1 MRPVVDRL
9 DHQMI
14 NDLEPFTTLNP
25 SAENLPRYFYDQT
38 KQQLHEMTEGRVID
52 QGLHSLRD
60 RHQLRPLLR
69 ISPICMYLI
78 ELYKSVQ
85 GESSFAGLPCIFVRL
100 AGCNLRCAWCD
111 SEYTFT
117 GGKPFTLEEIE
128 EQIKGLTPCTLV
140 EFTGGEPMLQAKE
153 LLPLMQRL
161 LDQDFTLMIETSG
174 ERPLDDVP
182 KAVHK
187 IVDVKCPG
195 AGSAADAF
203 RLENLASITRN
214 DEVKFV
220 ISNREDYEFAANFIR
235 EHSLDQ
241 KAGQILLSPAFQNI
255 PKPQRTA
262 DNMALDRRKLV
273 EWMLAD
279 MLPARLSLQ
288 IHKFIWEPMKKGV
301 RYPPLA

>member
-1 MRPVVDRL
+1 M
-9 DHQMI
+9 H
-14 NDLEPFTTLNP
+14 
-25 SAENLPRYFYDQT
+25 
-38 KQQLHEMTEGRVID
+38 
-52 QGLHSLRD
+52 
-60 RHQLRPLLR
+60 
-69 ISPICMYLI
+69 LI

-117 GGKPFTLEEIE
+117 GGKPFTEDEIVARIE
-128 EQIKGLTPCTLV
+128 ALAPCKLI

-161 LDQDFTLMIETSG
+161 LAQNYTLMIETSG
-174 ERPLDDVP
+174 ERPLAEVP

-195 AGSAADAF
+195 AGAAANSF
-203 RLENLASITRN
+203 RLENLEALTKS

-220 ISNREDYEFAANFIR
+220 ISTREDYDFARDFILQ
-235 EHSLDQ
+235 HDLSS
-241 KAGQILLSPAFQNI
+241 KAGSILLSPAFQKT
-255 PKPQRTA
+255 PSPQRTA
-262 DNMALDRRKLV
+262 DNMALDPRKLV

-279 MLPARLSLQ
+279 GLDARLSLQ

-301 RYPPLA
+301 

>member
-1 MRPVVDRL
+1 M
-9 DHQMI
+9 H
-14 NDLEPFTTLNP
+14 
-25 SAENLPRYFYDQT
+25 
-38 KQQLHEMTEGRVID
+38 
-52 QGLHSLRD
+52 
-60 RHQLRPLLR
+60 
-69 ISPICMYLI
+69 LI

-117 GGKPFTLEEIE
+117 GGKPFTEDEIVA
-128 EQIKGLTPCTLV
+128 QIEALAPCRLI

-153 LLPLMQRL
+153 LLPLMRRL
-161 LDQDFTLMIETSG
+161 LDQNYTLMIETSG
-174 ERPLDDVP
+174 ERPLVEVP

-195 AGSAADAF
+195 AGAAANSF
-203 RLENLASITRN
+203 RLENHEALTRN

-220 ISNREDYEFAANFIR
+220 ITNREDYDFARKFIL
-235 EHSLDQ
+235 EHHLDQ
-241 KAGQILLSPAFQNI
+241 KVGGILLSPAFQKT
-255 PKPQRTA
+255 PSPQRTA
-262 DNMALDRRKLV
+262 DNMALDPRKLV

-279 MLPARLSLQ
+279 GINARLSLQ

-301 RYPPLA
+301 

>member
-1 MRPVVDRL
+1 
-9 DHQMI
+9 
-14 NDLEPFTTLNP
+14 
-25 SAENLPRYFYDQT
+25 
-38 KQQLHEMTEGRVID
+38 
-52 QGLHSLRD
+52 
-60 RHQLRPLLR
+60 
-69 ISPICMYLI
+69 MYLI

-117 GGKPFTLEEIE
+117 GGKPFTEDEIIA
-128 EQIKGLTPCTLV
+128 QIEALAPCRLI
-140 EFTGGEPMLQAKE
+140 EFTGGEPMLQVKE

-161 LDQDFTLMIETSG
+161 LAQNYTLMIETSG
-174 ERPLDDVP
+174 ERPLSEVP

-195 AGSAADAF
+195 AGAAANSF
-203 RLENLASITRN
+203 RLENLTALTPS

-220 ISNREDYEFAANFIR
+220 ISNREDYDFARDFIR
-235 EHSLDQ
+235 QHDLNS
-241 KAGQILLSPAFQNI
+241 KAGGILLSPAFVQT
-255 PKPQRTA
+255 PSPQRTA
-262 DNMALDRRKLV
+262 DNMALDPRKLV

-279 MLPARLSLQ
+279 GLNARLSLQ

-301 RYPPLA
+301 